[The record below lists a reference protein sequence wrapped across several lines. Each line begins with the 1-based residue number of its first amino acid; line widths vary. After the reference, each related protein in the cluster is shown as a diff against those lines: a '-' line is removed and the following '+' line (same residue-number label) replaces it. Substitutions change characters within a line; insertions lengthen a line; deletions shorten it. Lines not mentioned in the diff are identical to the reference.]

1 LPILTTS
8 TGARQTKT
16 EHRCGAPVGLDGW
29 MIMDGWMDDGWVDGY
44 RGYVRIQRV
53 ISVTSC
59 GTFRSEDR
67 RRKCTKQQKCWH
79 RTLRICLVIKAPRF
93 CGRKAICLL
102 TLLTYRSE
110 LNYALS
116 AKVYLFGLCMCENQ
130 PDCRGQNSE
139 SKWQ

>member
-1 LPILTTS
+1 MGGWIS
-8 TGARQTKT
+8 RIGEDT
-16 EHRCGAPVGLDGW
+16 EGHISDRFW
-29 MIMDGWMDDGWVDGY
+29 
-44 RGYVRIQRV
+44 YVPPGRP
-53 ISVTSC
+53 T
-59 GTFRSEDR
+59 
-67 RRKCTKQQKCWH
+67 QKVH
-79 RTLRICLVIKAPRF
+79 KATDVLAQNRANFPRLVIQAPRF

-110 LNYALS
+110 MNYALS